1 MSTSAGP
8 GPKILPHESMQ
19 QMERDLW
26 VYCTSKPDNFLAYF
40 RRAYAESPDGG
51 VWRPPGLVL
60 SWHWPAFFFSLIWL
74 LYRKQYLLGLGF
86 YAVNAGINVLIPGSP
101 WPEWVLW
108 LATKVVV
115 ALNAR
120 SIYVEK
126 AVSKIRKARAQ
137 QIPVREWEAHLQL
150 VGGVSYFSAVL
161 AVGLWMVLAAYAIS
175 VNYG

>member
-1 MSTSAGP
+1 MATDTGT
-8 GPKILPHESMQ
+8 GPKILPHESLQ

-26 VYCTSKPDNFLAYF
+26 VYCTSKPDKFLAYF

-51 VWRPPGLVL
+51 VWRAPGLVL

-101 WPEWVLW
+101 WPELVLW
-108 LATKVVV
+108 LATKAVV

-120 SIYVEK
+120 SIYVDK
-126 AVSKIRKARAQ
+126 AVKKIREARAQ
-137 QIPVREWEAHLQL
+137 QIPVREWEAHLQYI
-150 VGGVSYFSAVL
+150 GGVSYL
-161 AVGLWMVLAAYAIS
+161 AALLAIGLWIALAAFVIS
-175 VNYG
+175 VTQG